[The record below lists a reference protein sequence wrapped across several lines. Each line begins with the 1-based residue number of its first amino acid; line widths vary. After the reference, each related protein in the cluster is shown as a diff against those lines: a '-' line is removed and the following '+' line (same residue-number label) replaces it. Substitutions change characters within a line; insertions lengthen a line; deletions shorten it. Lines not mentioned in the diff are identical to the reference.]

1 MKQLTWILAA
11 CAGVIAAGCGQKGPL
26 VLPDKNAKVIT
37 RPGGSRTTTP
47 ATPPPEQPPPGQT
60 APAQSPQD
68 SAPQPPPGPT
78 SQGPD
83 GATKPPSDKSDD
95 SQSKPTPRN

>member
-1 MKQLTWILAA
+1 MKRLTWILIA

-37 RPGGSRTTTP
+37 RPGGSGTTAP
-47 ATPPPEQPPPGQT
+47 ATPPEQTPPGQT

-68 SAPQPPPGPT
+68 SAPQPPPEST
-78 SQGPD
+78 SQGPN
-83 GATKPPSDKSDD
+83 GTTKPPSDKNDD